1 MLYPS
6 ELQPLV
12 TRLLHFYYDTRLDRP
27 HGLSIMLWNSMN
39 ANEKDYLSESTQ
51 RTGTEVS

>member
-6 ELQPLV
+6 ELQPLA
-12 TRLLHFYYDTRLDRP
+12 TRLLHFYYNTRLDRS
-27 HGLSIMLWNSMN
+27 HGLSIRLWNSMN
-39 ANEKDYLSESTQ
+39 ANEKDHLSESTQ